1 MIQANDFVRQ
11 WRETQ
16 EDLEQAFHRVLESGR
31 YILGD
36 ELRTFEVQLA
46 EYWSMRHA
54 AGVASGLDALEISLR
69 ILGCGRGDK
78 VLTTP
83 LSAFAT
89 TLAILKLGAEPVFV
103 DTDDFGLLDLH
114 LCRRLLERRPDI
126 RFFVPVHL
134 YGNCLNLGE
143 LRRLRDEFSLN
154 VVEDCAQAI
163 GASFAGEGAGTAGQL
178 AALSFYPTKNLG
190 ALGDGGAILTNDA
203 KLDGMARVSRD
214 YGQASKYNHEVIGY
228 NSRLDE
234 LQAALLRSAF
244 LPRLPAWSTRR
255 RAIAERYLETI
266 RNPGLRCVG
275 RPSGSDSCW
284 HLFPVLVEA
293 GRKESFL
300 EHLKANNI
308 AAGEHYPVA
317 IPDQKALL
325 GVPHEVVGDCAQA
338 RRFARCEVSLPV
350 HPYLTED
357 EIQTVVETCNR
368 WRG

>member
-1 MIQANDFVRQ
+1 MIPANDFGRQ

-16 EDLEQAFHRVLESGR
+16 GDLEQAFHRVLESGR
-31 YILGD
+31 YILGE

-46 EYWSMRHA
+46 EYWGMGHA
-54 AGVASGLDALEISLR
+54 AGVASGLDAIEISLR

-103 DTDDFGLLDLH
+103 DTDDFGLLDLN
-114 LCRRLLERRPDI
+114 LCRTLLARRPDI

-134 YGNCLNLGE
+134 YGNCLDLGE
-143 LRRLRDEFSLN
+143 LRRLREEFSLS

-163 GASFAGEGAGTAGQL
+163 GASFAGERAGTVGQL
-178 AALSFYPTKNLG
+178 AALSLYPTKNLG
-190 ALGDGGAILTNDA
+190 AIGDGGAILTNDA
-203 KLDGMARVSRD
+203 RLDSMVRVARD

-244 LPRLPAWSTRR
+244 LPRLPAWNTRR

-266 RNPGLRCVG
+266 CNPALRCVG

-284 HLFPVLVEA
+284 HLFPVLIEA
-293 GRKESFL
+293 GRKELFL
-300 EHLKANNI
+300 ERLKANNI
-308 AAGEHYPVA
+308 MGGEHYPVA
-317 IPDQKALL
+317 IPDQKALA
-325 GVPHEVVGDCAQA
+325 GMPHEVVGDCGQA
-338 RRFARCEVSLPV
+338 RRFARCQVSLPL
-350 HPYLTED
+350 HPYLTD
-357 EIQTVVETCNR
+357 GEIQRVVEICNR